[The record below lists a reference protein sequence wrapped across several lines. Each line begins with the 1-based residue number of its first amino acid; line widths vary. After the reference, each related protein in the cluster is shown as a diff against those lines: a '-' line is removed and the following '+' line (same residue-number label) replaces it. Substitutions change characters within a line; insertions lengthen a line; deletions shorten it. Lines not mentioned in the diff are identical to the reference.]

1 MTEKKFDFGFIHV
14 PKTAGVSIHKS
25 FRESGYELLYHIH
38 KPYVNLSYEDK
49 QTPIFFS
56 VVRNPFDRIYS
67 FYHFFLSENPNRK
80 FLLGLEK
87 DYTLTFSDFIS
98 KLSYFHNYIKPC
110 WNFISESDQ
119 NKMTDTLKFETLH
132 EDFSYFADKYQLRLE
147 LPWIHLNE
155 DKPKID
161 RSQIYKEY
169 QIKIIE
175 KIYNKDFQ
183 NFGYSYK
190 SWVESDSL
198 IS

>member
-110 WNFISESDQ
+110 WN
-119 NKMTDTLKFETLH
+119 
-132 EDFSYFADKYQLRLE
+132 
-147 LPWIHLNE
+147 E

-169 QIKIIE
+169 QIKLIE

>member
-1 MTEKKFDFGFIHV
+1 
-14 PKTAGVSIHKS
+14 
-25 FRESGYELLYHIH
+25 
-38 KPYVNLSYEDK
+38 
-49 QTPIFFS
+49 
-56 VVRNPFDRIYS
+56 
-67 FYHFFLSENPNRK
+67 
-80 FLLGLEK
+80 
-87 DYTLTFSDFIS
+87 
-98 KLSYFHNYIKPC
+98 
-110 WNFISESDQ
+110 
-119 NKMTDTLKFETLH
+119 MTDTLKFETLH
-132 EDFSYFADKYQLRLE
+132 EDFSYFADKYKLRLE

-169 QIKIIE
+169 QIKLIE